1 MKFKDY
7 KNKILKDVV
16 DNLIVQV
23 DRLEVLQLEL
33 EELIDYINVNNEIIN
48 INSDVMGIVNPIYRK
63 IVDIRGFVEVL
74 GETLK
79 NTKN

>member
-74 GETLK
+74 GKTLK

>member
-33 EELIDYINVNNEIIN
+33 EEFIDYINVNNEIIN

-74 GETLK
+74 GKTLK